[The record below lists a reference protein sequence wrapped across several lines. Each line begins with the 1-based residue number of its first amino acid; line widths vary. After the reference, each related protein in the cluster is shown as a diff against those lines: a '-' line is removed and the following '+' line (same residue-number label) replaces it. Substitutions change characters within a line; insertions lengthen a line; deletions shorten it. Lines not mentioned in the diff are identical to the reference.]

1 MINFTGGGGG
11 RAKTGIPNA
20 VEVSDKFVFGGG
32 GAKTGIPNA
41 VEVCDEYVLGGE
53 GA

>member
-1 MINFTGGGGG
+1 MNFT
-11 RAKTGIPNA
+11 
-20 VEVSDKFVFGGG
+20 GGG